1 MITTAVSKGGTG
13 KSSLT
18 LNLAAFLGM
27 RLRAQGKTVA
37 IVDSNY
43 QQADTGKY
51 LDVFRP
57 NITKLASD
65 PSLMERSRIKE
76 VLVHKPE
83 LNLSALLGP
92 ATPDEA
98 NPYSIDAK
106 LYFDAVTLLKEHYD
120 YILIDTPVAEKFH
133 DLFQNF
139 ALPIADFIVVPVAPS
154 FQTLHNA
161 DNWIRAA
168 VVAPKHDNGAG
179 IDPSR
184 LGVILNR
191 AEDGVGCTEDD
202 VRRTMA
208 EWNFIGSVPETV
220 EWKAANNNFEII
232 AKDNYIELNNAFSQ
246 VLYAATGEEV
256 LRESFV
262 PTVERKPILDRILR
276 R

>member
-1 MITTAVSKGGTG
+1 VSKGGTG

-57 NITKLASD
+57 NITKLAAD
-65 PSLMERSRIKE
+65 PDVMTSARIRE
-76 VLVHKPE
+76 ALVHKPE

-106 LYFDAVTLLKEHYD
+106 LYLEAVTLLREHYD

-133 DLFQNF
+133 QLFQTF
-139 ALPIADFIVVPVAPS
+139 ALPVADYIIVPVAPS

-161 DNWIRAA
+161 DSWIRAA
-168 VVAPKHDNGAG
+168 VVAPKRENGAG
-179 IDPSR
+179 IDPSKV
-184 LGVILNR
+184 GVVLNR
-191 AEDGVGCTEDD
+191 AEEGVGCTEDD
-202 VRRTMA
+202 VRRNMA
-208 EWNFIGSVPETV
+208 AWDFIGSIPETV
-220 EWKAANNNFEII
+220 EWKAANNNYDII
-232 AKDNYIELNNAFSQ
+232 AKDNYAELSNAFST

-256 LRESFV
+256 LRESMV
-262 PTVERKPILDRILR
+262 PLETRTSLLDRLLR